1 MPENN
6 ISDITL
12 ADLLA
17 DLRQEG
23 IDVATG
29 SGVVAPTS
37 PAPRGARGESL
48 TQRLDALASRD
59 VRTLH
64 DRRRPWT
71 FSTIGHLVVCPA
83 GIVVVEALSTRDRP
97 VLRLECGPGKPRVE
111 RLTAG
116 DRDCTKRVESL
127 LERVRAVIRA
137 VDRGLPEMRGLD
149 VHAVLCSMTDDWPPH
164 GGAFTT
170 RGVHVLCPGRLS
182 ARIAA
187 PGPLRTQEIELV
199 TAALIKA
206 FPKA

>member
-1 MPENN
+1 MPEND

-12 ADLLA
+12 EDLLA

-23 IDVATG
+23 IDAAPGTN
-29 SGVVAPTS
+29 VVIPTP
-37 PAPRGARGESL
+37 PAPREVCGESL
-48 TQRLDALASRD
+48 TQRLDALASPD
-59 VRTLH
+59 VRSLH

-71 FSTIGHLVVCPA
+71 FSRIGHLVVCPA
-83 GIVVVEALSTRDRP
+83 GIIVVEAFSTRDRP
-97 VLRLECGPGKPRVE
+97 VLRLEYGAGKPRVE

-137 VDRGLPEMRGLD
+137 VDRSLPEMRGLD
-149 VHAVLCSMTDDWPPH
+149 VHAVLCAMTDDWPPH

-182 ARIAA
+182 NRIAA
-187 PGPLRTQEIELV
+187 PGPLGTREIELV

-206 FPKA
+206 FPQA